1 MPNEQKIIMN
11 SLADKIILLIIG
23 IEHTAFGLVGLFAPL
38 TAASWV
44 SFTLNEVNSYSE
56 VRSHY
61 SLFLVIGILALVS
74 IYKTE
79 FMRFTYKTYAIVFGS
94 FLIGRT
100 FSVFADAIPNTSLWL
115 VILFEFLV
123 VLVSLWRL
131 KINAR

>member
-1 MPNEQKIIMN
+1 M
-11 SLADKIILLIIG
+11 
-23 IEHTAFGLVGLFAPL
+23 
-38 TAASWV
+38 
-44 SFTLNEVNSYSE
+44 
-56 VRSHY
+56 
-61 SLFLVIGILALVS
+61 ALVS